1 MNNMNDTQDPA
12 AIERDIRQTQ
22 DEMSRTV
29 DKIGDQ
35 LTPKNIFNALL
46 AKADE
51 NDVDARTL
59 IDGARR
65 NPIALGLIAIG
76 AIWLVSDKD
85 SKIPSLGSDKPNT
98 PDYDDD
104 RSHRDYVSH
113 MSSVEMRADEDS
125 LAYQRRRDMARST
138 YFMVERRP
146 DEDDYGFR
154 ERLDS
159 VADKFR
165 EKRRAWADSSGQAGD
180 AAMQKGREAVAST
193 QDAYSNNPL
202 VGGMFAAAVGALFG
216 SALPISRQE
225 QEKLGSLGEQARDM
239 ASEKKDELTSQLRE
253 KKDELVEKADQ
264 KLQESGSDRQGA
276 GTSTGTSTAGGGGRT
291 DAQGQPSPFLIGEKT
306 R

>member
-1 MNNMNDTQDPA
+1 MNDMNDTQDPA

-35 LTPKNIFNALL
+35 LTPKKIFNALL

-51 NDVDARTL
+51 NDVDARML
-59 IDGARR
+59 LDGARR
-65 NPIALGLIAIG
+65 NPIALGMIAIG

-85 SKIPSLGSDKPNT
+85 SKIPSMGSDKPET
-98 PDYDDD
+98 PALDDD

-113 MSSVEMRADEDS
+113 MSSVEMRADEDP
-125 LAYQRRRDMARST
+125 LAYQRRRDMARSS
-138 YFMVERRP
+138 YFMVERKP
-146 DEDDYGFR
+146 DEDDHGFR
-154 ERLDS
+154 ERLDG

-165 EKRRAWADSSGQAGD
+165 EKRRAWADSSSEAGD
-180 AAMQKGREAVAST
+180 AAMQKSRQALSKT
-193 QDAYSNNPL
+193 QDAYSDNPL

-225 QEKLGSLGEQARDM
+225 QEKLGNLGEQARDM
-239 ASEKKDELTSQLRE
+239 ASEKKDELTSQLRN
-253 KKDELVEKADQ
+253 KKDELVEKTDQ
-264 KLQESGSDRQGA
+264 KLKESGSERQGGA
-276 GTSTGTSTAGGGGRT
+276 SGGQT